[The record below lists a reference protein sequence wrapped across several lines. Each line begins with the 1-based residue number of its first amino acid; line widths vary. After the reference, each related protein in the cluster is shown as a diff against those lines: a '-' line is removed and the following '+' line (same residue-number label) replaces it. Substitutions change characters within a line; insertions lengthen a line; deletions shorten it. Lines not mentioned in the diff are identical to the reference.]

1 MTMKALLIGCG
12 SMGLRHAQVLK
23 NMDINLSGVL
33 DPSENALENG
43 IEQGFFTPEA
53 AYTDTD
59 LFFSHQSAELVII
72 ATTAPYHRDYLLR
85 CAEVGAK
92 YVLCE
97 KPLASSLAQC
107 DKMIDYCNTNE
118 IACAVNHQRRYVGQ
132 YQRIKELIDDPS
144 FGPLT
149 SFQVLAGNFGI
160 AMNGSHCIEIASHLF
175 GERFETVTAWMDEGK
190 LPNPRGKE
198 FSDLSGS
205 FRATT
210 ASGKRLYID
219 AGNDQGHGAGTLL
232 AARNGLLM
240 LDELLGTMHVSK
252 RKADHL
258 DAPTTRYAMP
268 YDIEDNTYKSDIF
281 QITQAILEAMIEGR
295 EYPSLQDGRHT
306 IEVLVAAHVSNE
318 SGNRGIRIDQLEAHQ
333 ERIFPWA

>member
-1 MTMKALLIGCG
+1 
-12 SMGLRHAQVLK
+12 MGLRHAQVLN
-23 NMDINLSGVL
+23 NMGLKPSGVL
-33 DPSENALENG
+33 DPSQSALEKG
-43 IEQGFFTPEA
+43 IEEGLFTSEA
-53 AYTDTD
+53 AYTDANS
-59 LFFSHQSAELVII
+59 FFAEQSAELIII

-85 CAEVGAK
+85 CAEVDAK

-97 KPLASSLAQC
+97 KPLASSLGQC
-107 DKMIDYCNTNE
+107 DEMIDYCNTNG
-118 IACAVNHQRRYVGQ
+118 ITCAVNHQRRYVGQ

-149 SFQVLAGNFGI
+149 SFQVMAGNFGI

-175 GERFETVTAWMDEGK
+175 GERFETVTAWMNEGK
-190 LPNPRGKE
+190 LANPRGKE

-219 AGNDQGHGAGTLL
+219 AGNDQGHGAATVM

-240 LDELLGTMHVSK
+240 IDDLLGTMHVSK
-252 RKADHL
+252 RKADQL

-268 YDIEDNTYKSDIF
+268 YDIEDDAYKTDIF
-281 QITQAILEAMIEGR
+281 QVTQAILEAMMEGR

-306 IEVLVAAHVSNE
+306 IEVLVAAHISNE
-318 SGNRGIRIDQLEAHQ
+318 SGNTNIRVDQLEAHQ